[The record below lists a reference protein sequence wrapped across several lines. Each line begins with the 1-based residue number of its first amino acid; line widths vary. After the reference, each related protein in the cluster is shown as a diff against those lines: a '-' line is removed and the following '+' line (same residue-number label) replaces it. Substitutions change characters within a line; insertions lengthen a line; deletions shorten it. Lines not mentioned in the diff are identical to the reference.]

1 MLKQTKKFLVSK
13 DKFTEL
19 SWLELKD
26 AYWSMTTYAFP
37 FNKLRDLKWWFLH
50 RTTHKH
56 HVVDSRLKPGYYD
69 SDWLM
74 LNANFAILCDFIEKE
89 LPWTC
94 FDEIQKIPWWYP
106 DKWYVKKHAQRLAF
120 EHLEWKMKATV
131 KQTCDGEN
139 IPISGYQV
147 DVEGTWGW
155 ASKEMKELY
164 LWWKYER
171 PKEHT
176 YTGPQWFDKQED
188 LDEKD
193 DKQLERLIKVRGF
206 MWT

>member
-1 MLKQTKKFLVSK
+1 MLKQTKKLLVSR
-13 DKFTEL
+13 DEL
-19 SWLELKD
+19 AWLELKD
-26 AYWSMTTYAFP
+26 AYWSFTTYAFP
-37 FNKLRDLKWWFLH
+37 FKQIEKIKWWILH

-56 HVVDSRLKPGYYD
+56 HIVDSRLKPGYYD

-74 LNANFAILCDFIEKE
+74 LNANFAILCDFVEKE
-89 LPWTC
+89 LPWTVV
-94 FDEIQKIPWWYP
+94 FSDEHKAKIPWYMTQRQ
-106 DKWYVKKHAQRLAF
+106 YVKKNAQALAF
-120 EHLEWKMKATV
+120 EHLQWKMEATV

-155 ASKEMKELY
+155 AAKEIKQLY

-171 PKEHT
+171 DREHEFKDFFES
-176 YTGPQWFDKQED
+176 YDIEAM
-188 LDEKD
+188 DEKD